1 MVKYLKLKSMSSEE
15 GSTQYNFWFDIE
27 KKKLG
32 NLLKKI
38 EKITAQSENISIQL
52 YSRSGIYE

>member
-1 MVKYLKLKSMSSEE
+1 MSSEE
-15 GSTQYNFWFDIE
+15 GNIQYNFWFDIE
-27 KKKLG
+27 KKKVE

-38 EKITAQSENISIQL
+38 EKITTKSKNVSIQL